1 MVWFWRL
8 RNDEMNS
15 GRWFSCIMVFGG
27 LRRSQRSG
35 ILLDTENKR
44 LRFGNVG
51 PILGVGFVD
60 IFCISEEPVRF
71 CHVEIMQS
79 TRE

>member
-15 GRWFSCIMVFGG
+15 GRWFSCILVFGG
-27 LRRSQRSG
+27 VRKSQRSG

-51 PILGVGFVD
+51 PTFRCGVCGYFSVYLR
-60 IFCISEEPVRF
+60 S
-71 CHVEIMQS
+71 Q
-79 TRE
+79 